1 MSFGIIDQGHRIKTP
16 LRSLFPDKG
25 VDKMSASTTAHSG
38 THPDKDWQTK
48 NNEFRNILDTAG
60 GHREEPTPG
69 TYDALK
75 PKSPAQKKPGL
86 MAAQIMSTAVH
97 RVAEGTIV
105 HSAWERMQEL
115 NVSHLMVEDINGRPV
130 GILSSKDIL
139 ALGPDSTLSITNY
152 YSQKIIVGSAHT
164 EVAQIAACF
173 IEFEINAVPIFDHND
188 QLIGIVCRSDLLRLL
203 ISGAHV
209 ESWA

>member
-16 LRSLFPDKG
+16 LRSLFPEKG

-38 THPDKDWQTK
+38 THPDKDLQTK
-48 NNEFRNILDTAG
+48 NNEFRSILHTTG
-60 GHREEPTPG
+60 GHREDNTPG
-69 TYDALK
+69 TYDGLK
-75 PKSPAQKKPGL
+75 PKTQPHKKPGL
-86 MAAQIMSTAVH
+86 MAAQIMSTPVH

-115 NVSHLMVEDINGRPV
+115 KVSHLMVEDVNGRPV

-139 ALGPDSTLSITNY
+139 ALGPDSTQSITNY
-152 YSQKIIVGSAHT
+152 YSQKIIVGSPHT
-164 EVAQIAACF
+164 EVTQIAACF
-173 IEFEINAVPIFDHND
+173 IEFNINAVPIFDHND
-188 QLIGIVCRSDLLRLL
+188 QLIGIVCRSDLLRLI
-203 ISGAHV
+203 ISGAHI